1 MKQKKK
7 SKKAEESVQTQSP
20 ELDAEQVPSN
30 VLDDS
35 IHFTHEEKIMSR
47 KFNFESLAVAE
58 KKQSM
63 QDEQN
68 YQNLLREI
76 AADKCTLSDEEV
88 LEIVQRA
95 GRDAKTL
102 EEDAAERAE
111 RDRMIAELKRQPE
124 LQAKSDALT
133 RQAKAMREEFEK
145 VEAEYENRRNPVIW
159 ERNRIDATL
168 REISDYD
175 TKLFQ
180 SCPDTRL
187 KIELDILENQWDD
200 RAEQVLCERQSRIET
215 EIRYAQQDLDRKI
228 ISPNRREEE
237 RCLKARIKEL
247 QNEFE
252 EIETKKEELARKK
265 TEHDALIAKHR
276 ELMIYA

>member
-1 MKQKKK
+1 MKRE
-7 SKKAEESVQTQSP
+7 KKAKRIEKSVQPQSL

-30 VLDDS
+30 ISDDS
-35 IHFTHEEKIMSR
+35 IHSIHGEKFMSR

-58 KKQSM
+58 KKQTI

-76 AADKCTLSDEEV
+76 AADNCTRSDEEV

-102 EEDAAERAE
+102 EEDAAERVE

-124 LQAKSDALT
+124 LQAKSDELT

-145 VEAEYENRRNPVIW
+145 VAAEYENRRNPVIW

-187 KIELDILENQWDD
+187 KIELDILEHQWDD
-200 RAEQVLCERQSRIET
+200 RAEQVLCERQARIES
-215 EIRYAQQDLDRKI
+215 EIRYAKQELDRKI

-247 QNEFE
+247 QNEFA
-252 EIETKKEELARKK
+252 EIESKKEELARKK
-265 TEHDALIAKHR
+265 TEHDALVAKHR

>member
-1 MKQKKK
+1 MMKQKKK
-7 SKKAEESVQTQSP
+7 RADESVHAQSP
-20 ELDAEQVPSN
+20 EFDAEQVPSKKS
-30 VLDDS
+30 DD
-35 IHFTHEEKIMSR
+35 FTLSPKGKTMTV
-47 KFNFESLAVAE
+47 NFESLAQAE
-58 KKQSM
+58 KSQAVA
-63 QDEQN
+63 DHER
-68 YQNLLREI
+68 YQMLLRDL

-111 RDRMIAELKRQPE
+111 RDRMIAELKRRPE
-124 LQAKSDALT
+124 LRAKSDELT
-133 RQAKAMREEFEK
+133 RQAMAMREEFEK

-168 REISDYD
+168 RKISDYD

-265 TEHDALIAKHR
+265 TEHDALVAKHR
-276 ELMIYA
+276 ELMVYA